1 MTRKKGLP
9 AGRQGE
15 HELMKKAEVPA
26 RKNKAKKALEKV
38 RLFPGIKN
46 PRQRAFLVAFVET
59 GGIAKAAKLSGVSW
73 SAHYQWKRDDAKYLA
88 QFDLA
93 MDMVADRAEAELHR
107 RAIEGYDKPV
117 TYKGEI
123 RGWYKDFSDTCLIFM
138 LKGMRPEKYR
148 ENMVQMTA
156 NAPTA
161 IQIILSPEAPTKEE
175 VLNASAEPADQSD
188 DDGSSG

>member
-1 MTRKKGLP
+1 MTRKK
-9 AGRQGE
+9 RE

-26 RKNKAKKALEKV
+26 KKRKAKKALEKV

-46 PRQRAFLVAFVET
+46 PRQRAFLAAFVET
-59 GGIAKAAKLSGVSW
+59 GGIARAAKLSGVSW
-73 SAHYQWKRDDAKYLA
+73 SAHYQWKRNDRNYLA

-93 MDMVADRAEAELHR
+93 TEMTADRAEDELHR
-107 RAIEGYDKPV
+107 RAIDGYDKPV

-123 RGWYKDFSDTCLIFM
+123 RGWYRDFSDTCLIFM
-138 LKGMRPEKYR
+138 LKGLRPEKYR

-161 IQIILSPEAPTKEE
+161 IVINLGDVKRPPPNVPIDVDE
-175 VLNASAEPADQSD
+175 
-188 DDGSSG
+188 GG